1 MVKTAR
7 AASSLGALR
16 ALNQPQPVRT
26 ETDAHGMPLAV
37 RIGRDRLAVESI
49 EDVWRVEDEWWRDTR
64 ISRTYFEMLL
74 DDGRRITIFRD
85 GVSRTWQRQRY
96 G

>member
-1 MVKTAR
+1 
-7 AASSLGALR
+7 
-16 ALNQPQPVRT
+16 
-26 ETDAHGMPLAV
+26 MPLAV

-85 GVSRTWQRQRY
+85 GVSRAWQRQRY

>member
-26 ETDAHGMPLAV
+26 ETDDRGMPFAV
-37 RIGRDRLAVESI
+37 HIGRDRLAVASV
-49 EDVWRVEDEWWRDTR
+49 EDAWRIEDEWWREQPVE
-64 ISRTYFEMLL
+64 RTYFACVV
-74 DDGRRITIFRD
+74 DGGIKVTVFQDIASKEWY
-85 GVSRTWQRQRY
+85 VQRV
-96 G
+96 